1 MPIRIR
7 DVAKRAGVST
17 ATVSHVLNGTRPTT
31 EATRAR
37 VLAVARE
44 LGYHPSAVARGLRT
58 KSTGTL
64 GVVLSDIRNP
74 FFTAL
79 VRGIEDVAQANGL
92 NLMVCNSD
100 EDEKKAET
108 YLRLLLAKRV
118 EGLVFTPTGRANALL
133 EPFLAMGIPV
143 ILIDRIAP
151 GLTLPFVGVDNVQ
164 GAREAVA
171 HLLEDGHRR
180 IGVVAGL
187 STVSTSTDRLEG
199 YRLALADRRL
209 AADSA
214 LIREGHSSVQ
224 GGEEAAGT
232 LLALPQRPTALFTT
246 NNLMTLGALKACAQ
260 LGLRCPDDM
269 ALCGFDDH
277 EWAELFSPPL
287 TVVRQ
292 PTYEIGTTAARL
304 LARAIHG
311 EALPAEAVLLKT
323 RLIIRASCR
332 PGGHKEKLEEEA
344 GEPEGP
350 SMRHRPGHPRAT
362 TTCDEKNSQDGRRI
376 AGDGDSTHDDLY

>member
-1 MPIRIR
+1 
-7 DVAKRAGVST
+7 
-17 ATVSHVLNGTRPTT
+17 
-31 EATRAR
+31 
-37 VLAVARE
+37 
-44 LGYHPSAVARGLRT
+44 
-58 KSTGTL
+58 
-64 GVVLSDIRNP
+64 
-74 FFTAL
+74 
-79 VRGIEDVAQANGL
+79 VAQANSL
-92 NLMVCNSD
+92 NLIVCNSD
-100 EDEKKAET
+100 EDEEKAEA

-118 EGLVFTPTGRANALL
+118 EGLVFTPTGRANVLL

-171 HLLEDGHRR
+171 HLLEDGHGR

-187 STVSTSTDRLEG
+187 STVSTSAHRLEG
-199 YRLALADRRL
+199 YRLALADYGL
-209 AADSA
+209 PVDSA

-224 GGEEAAGT
+224 GGEEAAAD
-232 LLALPQRPTALFTT
+232 LLASAQRPTALFTT
-246 NNLMTLGALKACAQ
+246 NNLMTLGALKACAR
-260 LGLRCPDDM
+260 LGLRCPDDV

-277 EWAELFSPPL
+277 EWAEIFSPPL

-311 EALPAEAVLLKT
+311 EAVPAEAVLLKA

-332 PGGHKEKLEEEA
+332 SGGHKDKSETE
-344 GEPEGP
+344 GESGV
-350 SMRHRPGHPRAT
+350 MQGHPR
-362 TTCDEKNSQDGRRI
+362 RR
-376 AGDGDSTHDDLY
+376 GFRYTQ

>member
-1 MPIRIR
+1 MDVDLPIRIR

-17 ATVSHVLNGTRPTT
+17 ATVSHVLNGTRSTS

-37 VLAVARE
+37 VLEIVRE

-74 FFTAL
+74 FFTAV
-79 VRGIEDVAQANGL
+79 VRGIEDVAQADGL
-92 NLMVCNSD
+92 NLIVCNSD

-118 EGLVFTPTGRANALL
+118 EGLVLAPTGRANELL

-143 ILIDRIAP
+143 VLIDRTAP
-151 GLTLPFVGVDNVQ
+151 GLALPFVGVDNVQ

-180 IGVVAGL
+180 IGIVAGL
-187 STVSTSTDRLEG
+187 PTVSTSADRLKG
-199 YRLALADRRL
+199 YRLALRDRGLPAD
-209 AADSA
+209 DS
-214 LIREGHSSVQ
+214 LVREGHSSVE
-224 GGEEAAGT
+224 GGEAAALD
-232 LLALPQRPTALFTT
+232 LLAQAQRPTALFTT
-246 NNLMTLGALKACAQ
+246 NNFMTLGALKACAQ
-260 LGLRCPDDM
+260 LRLRCPDDV

-277 EWAELFSPPL
+277 EWAEIFSPAL

-304 LARAIHG
+304 LARASHG
-311 EALPAEAVLLKT
+311 ETLAAEAVLLKT
-323 RLIIRASCR
+323 RLIIRASCS
-332 PGGHKEKLEEEA
+332 PGGHGDRSA
-344 GEPEGP
+344 PP
-350 SMRHRPGHPRAT
+350 RHT
-362 TTCDEKNSQDGRRI
+362 
-376 AGDGDSTHDDLY
+376 L

>member
-17 ATVSHVLNGTRPTT
+17 ATVSHVLNGTRPTA

-37 VLAVARE
+37 VLAIVRE

-79 VRGIEDVAQANGL
+79 VRGIEDVVQANGL
-92 NLMVCNSD
+92 NLIVCNSD

-133 EPFLAMGIPV
+133 ESFLAMGIPV

-171 HLLEDGHRR
+171 HLLDDGHRR

-187 STVSTSTDRLEG
+187 ATVSTSTDRLEG
-199 YRLALADRRL
+199 YRLALADRGL
-209 AADSA
+209 AADAA

-224 GGEEAAGT
+224 GGEEAAGD
-232 LLALPQRPTALFTT
+232 LLALAQRPTALFTT
-246 NNLMTLGALKACAQ
+246 NNLMTLGALKSCAR
-260 LGLRCPDDM
+260 LGLRCPDDV

-323 RLIIRASCR
+323 RLIVRASCR
-332 PGGHKEKLEEEA
+332 AGGHEGEPEEEA
-344 GEPEGP
+344 GKTEGLYT
-350 SMRHRPGHPRAT
+350 RHGPGHTRAHG
-362 TTCDEKNSQDGRRI
+362 N
-376 AGDGDSTHDDLY
+376 L

>member
-1 MPIRIR
+1 MAIRIR

-92 NLMVCNSD
+92 NLIVCNSD

-246 NNLMTLGALKACAQ
+246 NNLMTLGALKACAR
-260 LGLRCPDDM
+260 LGLRCPDDV

-304 LARAIHG
+304 LARAIDG
-311 EALPAEAVLLKT
+311 EALPAEAALLKT

-332 PGGHKEKLEEEA
+332 PGGHEEKLEEA

-350 SMRHRPGHPRAT
+350 SMPTGRDIQGHT
-362 TTCDEKNSQDGRRI
+362 NM
-376 AGDGDSTHDDLY
+376 

>member
-1 MPIRIR
+1 MPIRIC

-17 ATVSHVLNGTRPTT
+17 ATVSHVLNGTRPTA
-31 EATRAR
+31 EVTRTR
-37 VLAVARE
+37 VLEIVRE

-92 NLMVCNSD
+92 NLIVCNSD
-100 EDEKKAET
+100 EDEAKAET

-118 EGLVFTPTGRANALL
+118 EGLVFTPTGRANVLL

-143 ILIDRIAP
+143 ILIDRVAP
-151 GLTLPFVGVDNVQ
+151 DLTLPFVGVDNVQ

-187 STVSTSTDRLEG
+187 PTVSTSTHRLEG
-199 YRLALADRRL
+199 YKLALADYGL

-224 GGEEAAGT
+224 GGEEATGD
-232 LLALPQRPTALFTT
+232 LLALAQRPTALFTT

-260 LGLRCPDDM
+260 LRLRCPDDV

-277 EWAELFSPPL
+277 EWAEIFSPPL

-292 PTYEIGTTAARL
+292 PTYEIGTTAAQL
-304 LARAIHG
+304 LARAIRG
-311 EALPAEAVLLKT
+311 EALPAETILLKT

-332 PGGHKEKLEEEA
+332 PGGHEGQLEEEA
-344 GEPEGP
+344 GNQKGRACGTARISTGEEQHLL
-350 SMRHRPGHPRAT
+350 RRPTGKKGHPR
-362 TTCDEKNSQDGRRI
+362 RP
-376 AGDGDSTHDDLY
+376 